1 MHLALVGTPNSGKT
15 ALFNA
20 LTGSRQKVANYPGVT
35 VERKEG
41 SFVTPS
47 GRQVSVV
54 DLPGTYSLRGRSPDE
69 EITRDVVLGRT
80 KGEAMPDLV
89 LCVADSTNLR
99 LTIRLVLEL
108 KSTGRPLALV
118 LNMFD
123 IATRRGVTVDVPRL
137 SEALGVP
144 VVTSIAVRKGGTA
157 DLLRLTDEI
166 AGASATPHRQNL
178 WEPLTVSQLRAT
190 QREADRIIAATVS
203 LPARPDTWTARID
216 AVVLHPVAGLAI
228 LMLLLFVMFQAVFAW
243 AQPLMELLSSA
254 FEALGQFVHDTLPAG
269 LLQSFLQNGV
279 ISGVGSVIVFLP
291 QIIIIFL
298 FILLLE
304 DFGYMAR
311 AAFLMDRIMGG
322 AGLHGRAFI
331 PLLSSF
337 ACAIP
342 GIMATRVIDNR
353 RDRLTTILIAPLMT
367 CSARIPV
374 YTLIIS
380 AFIPA
385 KMIWG
390 WVNLQGLVMFGLYA
404 AGIVSALGD
413 VVPDQI
419 LHVARLRAGA
429 VHAGTARLQDAAA
442 EEHRDRHLHAREYV
456 PAARRHHD
464 LLDDG
469 ADLVS
474 GVVPGSRLPAPT
486 EPAINYSLAAM
497 IGKAIAPLLSPLGFN
512 WQIAVALIP
521 GMAAREVAVAA
532 LGTVYAI
539 EGGKEAADA
548 NRTGAG
554 DQMEPCHRAVAARL
568 VHLRAAMRFH
578 AGGDPPRNRQLEVDG
593 GHLRLH
599 AGARLCREFCHLQ
612 HRGGARRRVAKG
624 RHGTVM
630 GIENFRQLAGY
641 NHWANRRLYD
651 AALKMPDEHYRR
663 PTGVFF
669 GSLHGTLNHLLLT
682 DRVWLKRLTGEG
694 EHPARLNAILHE
706 DLKDL
711 VRARMTEDARLI
723 KVIGGYSAADLGNTV
738 SYQTMSGAPQQQPL
752 RDILLHLFNHQTH
765 HRGHA
770 HACCSIVTG
779 TEPLSLDLL
788 LFQRGVP
795 APDLN

>member
-1 MHLALVGTPNSGKT
+1 MEAPLMHFALVGTPNSGKT
-15 ALFNA
+15 SLFNA

-41 SFVTPS
+41 SFVTPL
-47 GRQVSVV
+47 GRQVSLV

-80 KGEAMPDLV
+80 PGEAVPDLV
-89 LCVADSTNLR
+89 LCVADATNLR

-108 KSTGRPLALV
+108 KSTGRPLLLV

-123 IATRRGVTVDVPRL
+123 IATRRGVTVDVARL

-157 DLLRLTDEI
+157 DLLRRTDEI
-166 AGASATPHRQNL
+166 SAQAPVPLRQNL
-178 WEPLTVSQLRAT
+178 LQPLTVAGLRAT
-190 QREADRIIAATVS
+190 QREADRIIAATIS
-203 LPARPDTWTARID
+203 LPAKPDTWTARVD

-228 LMLLLFVMFQAVFAW
+228 LALILFVMFQAVFAW
-243 AQPLMELLSSA
+243 AQPLMDLLSSA
-254 FEALGQFVHDTLPAG
+254 FAALGQLVHATLPAG

-385 KMIWG
+385 RQIGG

-404 AGIVSALGD
+404 AGIASALGVSFVIKFFMLRD
-413 VVPDQI
+413 YAPAPFMLELPDYKMP
-419 LHVARLRAGA
+419 RAGSIA
-429 VHAGTARLQDAAA
+429 IGIYTRAKMFLQRAGTTIFSMMVLIWFLASFPLP
-442 EEHRDRHLHAREYV
+442 
-456 PAARRHHD
+456 PA
-464 LLDDG
+464 
-469 ADLVS
+469 
-474 GVVPGSRLPAPT
+474 GVT
-486 EPAINYSLAAM
+486 DPAINYSFAAM
-497 IGKAIAPLLSPLGFN
+497 IGKALEPLLMPIGFN

-539 EGGKEAADA
+539 EGGKEAAHQIGQVLA
-548 NRTGAG
+548 TKWSLATALSLLAWYIFAPQCASTLAVIRRETGSWKWMAITFAYMLALAYVASLATYNIAYALGAG
-554 DQMEPCHRAVAARL
+554 
-568 VHLRAAMRFH
+568 
-578 AGGDPPRNRQLEVDG
+578 
-593 GHLRLH
+593 
-599 AGARLCREFCHLQ
+599 
-612 HRGGARRRVAKG
+612 
-624 RHGTVM
+624 
-630 GIENFRQLAGY
+630 
-641 NHWANRRLYD
+641 
-651 AALKMPDEHYRR
+651 
-663 PTGVFF
+663 
-669 GSLHGTLNHLLLT
+669 
-682 DRVWLKRLTGEG
+682 
-694 EHPARLNAILHE
+694 
-706 DLKDL
+706 
-711 VRARMTEDARLI
+711 
-723 KVIGGYSAADLGNTV
+723 
-738 SYQTMSGAPQQQPL
+738 
-752 RDILLHLFNHQTH
+752 
-765 HRGHA
+765 
-770 HACCSIVTG
+770 
-779 TEPLSLDLL
+779 
-788 LFQRGVP
+788 
-795 APDLN
+795 

>member
-15 ALFNA
+15 SLFNA

-41 SFVTPS
+41 SFVTPN

-69 EITRDVVLGRT
+69 ELTRDIVLGKA
-80 KGEAMPDLV
+80 KGEPLPDLA

-99 LTIRLVLEL
+99 LTIRLLLEL

-123 IATRRGVTVDVPRL
+123 IATRRGVTVDVPHL

-157 DLLRLTDEI
+157 DLLRLTDDILAQAQPEV
-166 AGASATPHRQNL
+166 RENL
-178 WEPLTVSQLRAT
+178 WRPLTVAELRAT
-190 QREADRIIAATVS
+190 QREADRILGTTVS
-203 LPARPDTWTARID
+203 LPTRPDTWTARID
-216 AVVLHPVAGLAI
+216 AVVLHPLGGLAI
-228 LMLLLFVMFQAVFAW
+228 LLLILFVMFQAVFAW
-243 AQPLMELLSSA
+243 AQPLMDLLSSA
-254 FEALGQFVHDTLPAG
+254 FDAAGQFVHDTLPAG
-269 LLQSFLQNGV
+269 LVQSFLQDGV
-279 ISGVGSVIVFLP
+279 ISGVGSVVVFLP

-385 KMIWG
+385 EQIWG
-390 WVNLQGLVMFGLYA
+390 WADLRGLVMFGLYA
-404 AGIVSALGD
+404 VGIASALGVSFLIKFFMLRD
-413 VVPDQI
+413 YAPAPFMLELPDYKTP
-419 LHVARLRAGA
+419 RLKSIAIGVYTRAKMFLQRAGTTIFSMMVLIWFLA
-429 VHAGTARLQDAAA
+429 SFPPPSAGA
-442 EEHRDRHLHAREYV
+442 E
-456 PAARRHHD
+456 
-464 LLDDG
+464 G
-469 ADLVS
+469 
-474 GVVPGSRLPAPT
+474 
-486 EPAINYSLAAM
+486 PAINYSLAAM
-497 IGKAIAPLLSPLGFN
+497 IGKTIEPLLAPLGFN

-539 EGGKEAADA
+539 EGGKEAAEQIGQVLA
-548 NRTGAG
+548 TKWSLATALSLLAWYIFAPQCASTLAVIRRETGSSKWMAVTFGYMLALAYVASLATYHIALAFGAG
-554 DQMEPCHRAVAARL
+554 
-568 VHLRAAMRFH
+568 
-578 AGGDPPRNRQLEVDG
+578 
-593 GHLRLH
+593 
-599 AGARLCREFCHLQ
+599 
-612 HRGGARRRVAKG
+612 
-624 RHGTVM
+624 
-630 GIENFRQLAGY
+630 
-641 NHWANRRLYD
+641 
-651 AALKMPDEHYRR
+651 
-663 PTGVFF
+663 
-669 GSLHGTLNHLLLT
+669 
-682 DRVWLKRLTGEG
+682 
-694 EHPARLNAILHE
+694 
-706 DLKDL
+706 
-711 VRARMTEDARLI
+711 
-723 KVIGGYSAADLGNTV
+723 
-738 SYQTMSGAPQQQPL
+738 
-752 RDILLHLFNHQTH
+752 
-765 HRGHA
+765 
-770 HACCSIVTG
+770 
-779 TEPLSLDLL
+779 
-788 LFQRGVP
+788 
-795 APDLN
+795 

>member
-1 MHLALVGTPNSGKT
+1 MEAPLMHLALVGTPNSGKT
-15 ALFNA
+15 SLFNA

-41 SFVTPS
+41 SFVTPR

-69 EITRDVVLGRT
+69 EITRDIVLGRS
-80 KGEAMPDLV
+80 KGEAVPDLV

-99 LTIRLVLEL
+99 LTIRLLLEL

-123 IATRRGVTVDVPRL
+123 IASRRGVSVDVPKL

-157 DLLRLTDEI
+157 DLLRLTDDILAQAPPKPRE
-166 AGASATPHRQNL
+166 NL
-178 WEPLTVSQLRAT
+178 WRPLTVAELRAT
-190 QREADRIIAATVS
+190 QREADHIIAATVS
-203 LPARPDTWTARID
+203 LPSRPDTWTARID
-216 AVVLHPVAGLAI
+216 AVVLHPVGGLAI
-228 LMLLLFVMFQAVFAW
+228 LLLILFVMFQAVFAW
-243 AQPLMELLSSA
+243 AQPLMQLLSQA
-254 FEALGQFVHDTLPAG
+254 FDAAGQFVHDALPAG
-269 LLQSFLQNGV
+269 LVQSFLQNGV

-385 KMIWG
+385 KQVFG
-390 WVNLQGLVMFGLYA
+390 WINLQGLVMFGLYA
-404 AGIVSALGD
+404 AGITSALGASFLIKFFMWRD
-413 VVPDQI
+413 YQPAPFMLELPDYKMPRVKS
-419 LHVARLRAGA
+419 VAIGIYNRAKMFLQRAGTTIFA
-429 VHAGTARLQDAAA
+429 MMVLIWFLASFPQPPAGA
-442 EEHRDRHLHAREYV
+442 E
-456 PAARRHHD
+456 
-464 LLDDG
+464 
-469 ADLVS
+469 
-474 GVVPGSRLPAPT
+474 

-497 IGKAIAPLLSPLGFN
+497 IGKAVAPLLAPVGFN

-539 EGGKEAADA
+539 EGGKEAAEQIGQVLA
-548 NRTGAG
+548 SKWSLATALSLLAWYIFAPQCASTLAVIRRETGSWRWMAATFAYMLALAYVASFATYNIAVALGAG
-554 DQMEPCHRAVAARL
+554 
-568 VHLRAAMRFH
+568 
-578 AGGDPPRNRQLEVDG
+578 
-593 GHLRLH
+593 
-599 AGARLCREFCHLQ
+599 
-612 HRGGARRRVAKG
+612 
-624 RHGTVM
+624 
-630 GIENFRQLAGY
+630 
-641 NHWANRRLYD
+641 
-651 AALKMPDEHYRR
+651 
-663 PTGVFF
+663 
-669 GSLHGTLNHLLLT
+669 
-682 DRVWLKRLTGEG
+682 
-694 EHPARLNAILHE
+694 
-706 DLKDL
+706 
-711 VRARMTEDARLI
+711 
-723 KVIGGYSAADLGNTV
+723 
-738 SYQTMSGAPQQQPL
+738 
-752 RDILLHLFNHQTH
+752 
-765 HRGHA
+765 
-770 HACCSIVTG
+770 
-779 TEPLSLDLL
+779 
-788 LFQRGVP
+788 
-795 APDLN
+795 

>member
-15 ALFNA
+15 SLFNA

-35 VERKEG
+35 VERKQG
-41 SFVTPS
+41 SFVTPL
-47 GRQVSVV
+47 GRQVSLV

-69 EITRDVVLGRT
+69 EITRDMVLGRT
-80 KGEAMPDLV
+80 PGEALPDLV
-89 LCVADSTNLR
+89 LCVANSTNLR

-108 KSTGRPLALV
+108 KRTGRPLALV

-123 IATRRGVTVDVPRL
+123 IAARRGVTVDVTRL
-137 SEALGVP
+137 SEALAVP

-166 AGASATPHRQNL
+166 AAAGQLPPPQNL
-178 WEPLTVSQLRAT
+178 WQPLTVAELRAT
-190 QREADRIIAATVS
+190 QREADRIIAASVS
-203 LPARPDTWTARID
+203 LPTRPDTWTSRID

-228 LMLLLFVMFQAVFAW
+228 LALILFVMFQAVFAW

-254 FEALGQFVHDTLPAG
+254 FTALGQFVHDTLPGG

-380 AFIPA
+380 AFIPDTQV
-385 KMIWG
+385 WG
-390 WVNLQGLVMFGLYA
+390 WINLRGLVMFGLYA
-404 AGIVSALGD
+404 TGIASALGVSFLIKFFMLRD
-413 VVPDQI
+413 YAPAPFMLELPDYKLPRPRSIAIAIYTRVTMFLQ
-419 LHVARLRAGA
+419 RAGTTIFSMMVMIWFLA
-429 VHAGTARLQDAAA
+429 SFPQAPVGAQD
-442 EEHRDRHLHAREYV
+442 
-456 PAARRHHD
+456 
-464 LLDDG
+464 
-469 ADLVS
+469 
-474 GVVPGSRLPAPT
+474 
-486 EPAINYSLAAM
+486 PAIDYSFAAM
-497 IGKAIAPLLSPLGFN
+497 IGKALEPLLAPVGFN

-539 EGGKEAADA
+539 EGGKEAADQIGQLLA
-548 NRTGAG
+548 TQWSLATALSLLAWYIFAPQCASTLAVIRRETGSWTWMAITFAYMLALAYLASLATYQTAIALGAG
-554 DQMEPCHRAVAARL
+554 
-568 VHLRAAMRFH
+568 
-578 AGGDPPRNRQLEVDG
+578 
-593 GHLRLH
+593 
-599 AGARLCREFCHLQ
+599 
-612 HRGGARRRVAKG
+612 
-624 RHGTVM
+624 
-630 GIENFRQLAGY
+630 
-641 NHWANRRLYD
+641 
-651 AALKMPDEHYRR
+651 
-663 PTGVFF
+663 
-669 GSLHGTLNHLLLT
+669 
-682 DRVWLKRLTGEG
+682 
-694 EHPARLNAILHE
+694 
-706 DLKDL
+706 
-711 VRARMTEDARLI
+711 
-723 KVIGGYSAADLGNTV
+723 
-738 SYQTMSGAPQQQPL
+738 
-752 RDILLHLFNHQTH
+752 
-765 HRGHA
+765 
-770 HACCSIVTG
+770 
-779 TEPLSLDLL
+779 
-788 LFQRGVP
+788 
-795 APDLN
+795 

>member
-1 MHLALVGTPNSGKT
+1 MEAPLMHLALVGTPNSGKT
-15 ALFNA
+15 SLFNA

-41 SFVTPS
+41 SFVTPL
-47 GRQVSVV
+47 GRQVSLV

-80 KGEAMPDLV
+80 PGEALPDLV

-99 LTIRLVLEL
+99 LTIRLALEL
-108 KSTGRPLALV
+108 KSTGRPLILV

-123 IATRRGVTVDVPRL
+123 IATRRGVTVDVAQL

-157 DLLRLTDEI
+157 DVLRRTDELI
-166 AGASATPHRQNL
+166 ATQAPNLLQQNL
-178 WEPLTVSQLRAT
+178 WQPLTVAQLRAT
-190 QREADRIIAATVS
+190 QREADRIIAATIS
-203 LPARPDTWTARID
+203 LPTRPDTWTARID

-228 LMLLLFVMFQAVFAW
+228 LALILFVMFQAVFAW

-254 FEALGQFVHDTLPAG
+254 FTAVGQLVHDTLPAG

-380 AFIPA
+380 AFIPDETV
-385 KMIWG
+385 WG
-390 WVNLQGLVMFGLYA
+390 WFNLRGLVMFGLYA
-404 AGIVSALGD
+404 AGIASALGVSFLIKFLMWRD
-413 VVPDQI
+413 YAPAPFMLELPDYK
-419 LHVARLRAGA
+419 LPRARSIAIGITTRATMFLQRAGTTIFSMMVLIWFLA
-429 VHAGTARLQDAAA
+429 SFPLAPAGAQD
-442 EEHRDRHLHAREYV
+442 
-456 PAARRHHD
+456 
-464 LLDDG
+464 
-469 ADLVS
+469 
-474 GVVPGSRLPAPT
+474 
-486 EPAINYSLAAM
+486 PAINYSFAAM
-497 IGKAIAPLLSPLGFN
+497 IGKALEPLFMPLGFN
-512 WQIAVALIP
+512 WQIVVALIP

-539 EGGKEAADA
+539 EGGKEAADQIGQMLA
-548 NRTGAG
+548 TKWSLATALSLLAWYIFAPQCASTLAVIRRETGSWKWMAITFAYMFALAYAASLATYNIAVALGAG
-554 DQMEPCHRAVAARL
+554 
-568 VHLRAAMRFH
+568 
-578 AGGDPPRNRQLEVDG
+578 
-593 GHLRLH
+593 
-599 AGARLCREFCHLQ
+599 
-612 HRGGARRRVAKG
+612 
-624 RHGTVM
+624 
-630 GIENFRQLAGY
+630 
-641 NHWANRRLYD
+641 
-651 AALKMPDEHYRR
+651 
-663 PTGVFF
+663 
-669 GSLHGTLNHLLLT
+669 
-682 DRVWLKRLTGEG
+682 
-694 EHPARLNAILHE
+694 
-706 DLKDL
+706 
-711 VRARMTEDARLI
+711 
-723 KVIGGYSAADLGNTV
+723 
-738 SYQTMSGAPQQQPL
+738 
-752 RDILLHLFNHQTH
+752 
-765 HRGHA
+765 
-770 HACCSIVTG
+770 
-779 TEPLSLDLL
+779 
-788 LFQRGVP
+788 
-795 APDLN
+795 

>member
-1 MHLALVGTPNSGKT
+1 MEAPLLHLALVGTPNSGKT
-15 ALFNA
+15 SLFNA

-35 VERKEG
+35 VERKQG
-41 SFVTPS
+41 SFVTPT
-47 GRQVSVV
+47 GRQVSLV

-80 KGEAMPDLV
+80 AGEVLPDLV

-108 KSTGRPLALV
+108 KSTGRPLMLV

-157 DLLRLTDEI
+157 ELLRRTDEI
-166 AGASATPHRQNL
+166 IAAQTPHPLQPNL
-178 WEPLTVSQLRAT
+178 WQPLTVAQLRAT
-190 QREADRIIAATVS
+190 QREADRIIAETIS

-216 AVVLHPVAGLAI
+216 ALVLHPVAGLLI
-228 LMLLLFVMFQAVFAW
+228 LALILFVMFQAVFAW

-254 FEALGQFVHDTLPAG
+254 FAALGQLVHDTLPAG

-279 ISGVGSVIVFLP
+279 ISGVGSVVVFLP
-291 QIIIIFL
+291 QIITIFL

-385 KMIWG
+385 KQIWG
-390 WVNLQGLVMFGLYA
+390 FVNLQGLVMFGLYA
-404 AGIVSALGD
+404 TGISSALGMSFLIKFFMLRD
-413 VVPDQI
+413 YAPAPFMLELPDYKMPRPRSIAIGIYTRAKMFLQ
-419 LHVARLRAGA
+419 RAGTTIFSMMVLIWFLA
-429 VHAGTARLQDAAA
+429 SFPQPPAGAA
-442 EEHRDRHLHAREYV
+442 D
-456 PAARRHHD
+456 
-464 LLDDG
+464 
-469 ADLVS
+469 
-474 GVVPGSRLPAPT
+474 
-486 EPAINYSLAAM
+486 PAINYSLAAV
-497 IGKAIAPLLSPLGFN
+497 IGKAIEPLLAPVGFN

-539 EGGKEAADA
+539 EGGKEAAEQIGQLLA
-548 NRTGAG
+548 TKWSLATALSLLAWYIFAPQCASTLAVIRRETGSWKWMAITFAYMLVLAYAASFATYNIAVALGAG
-554 DQMEPCHRAVAARL
+554 
-568 VHLRAAMRFH
+568 
-578 AGGDPPRNRQLEVDG
+578 
-593 GHLRLH
+593 
-599 AGARLCREFCHLQ
+599 
-612 HRGGARRRVAKG
+612 
-624 RHGTVM
+624 
-630 GIENFRQLAGY
+630 
-641 NHWANRRLYD
+641 
-651 AALKMPDEHYRR
+651 
-663 PTGVFF
+663 
-669 GSLHGTLNHLLLT
+669 
-682 DRVWLKRLTGEG
+682 
-694 EHPARLNAILHE
+694 
-706 DLKDL
+706 
-711 VRARMTEDARLI
+711 
-723 KVIGGYSAADLGNTV
+723 
-738 SYQTMSGAPQQQPL
+738 
-752 RDILLHLFNHQTH
+752 
-765 HRGHA
+765 
-770 HACCSIVTG
+770 
-779 TEPLSLDLL
+779 
-788 LFQRGVP
+788 
-795 APDLN
+795 